1 MSVQIEFT
9 ADGSH
14 TLVNSELD
22 ESYHVFKGA
31 LTESVYV
38 YIDAGL
44 LSLHSRL
51 PESSQIRILEVGFGT
66 GLNVLLTAQKAKAA
80 GLNVSL
86 TTLEPFP
93 IGNEIVAQLNYA
105 ECLAKRG
112 DYGSRDELTACLAA
126 LHQAPWDATTEV
138 AGLELTKIRGK
149 LEQQN
154 FAEGSFN
161 LVYFDAFAPRKQPE
175 LWAGEHFQRLYRYL
189 AEQGL
194 LVSYCSNGQF
204 KRDLKA
210 AGFGVE
216 AYPGPMGRRHMTR
229 AWKGLAFK

>member
-93 IGNEIVAQLNYA
+93 IGSEIVAQLNYA

-126 LHQAPWDATTEV
+126 LHQAPWDAHHRGGR
-138 AGLELTKIRGK
+138 AGAH
-149 LEQQN
+149 QN
-154 FAEGSFN
+154 PWQA
-161 LVYFDAFAPRKQPE
+161 
-175 LWAGEHFQRLYRYL
+175 
-189 AEQGL
+189 
-194 LVSYCSNGQF
+194 
-204 KRDLKA
+204 
-210 AGFGVE
+210 
-216 AYPGPMGRRHMTR
+216 
-229 AWKGLAFK
+229 